1 MMRQLIVV
9 FEGHVDHG
17 KSSILDQIRGTSVV
31 ASESGGITQKISASI
46 VTLDEIKKICGSLLQ
61 SKDITIPGLL
71 TIDTPGHA
79 AFTNLRKR
87 GGNLSD
93 IAVLVI
99 DINEGIKPQTLEAIE
114 ILKQYKTPFVI
125 AANKIDLIS
134 GFRQN
139 KKFLIENINS
149 QSDYVQLEL
158 DKKIYEIVGKLSE
171 LNLVSERFDRVE
183 DYTRQIAI
191 VPTSAKT
198 KDGIPELL
206 LVLTGLAQ
214 KFLEEDLNVNLDAP
228 AKGTILEVR
237 EEKGI
242 GKIIDTIIYEGTLK
256 KYDTIVIGG
265 IQEPIVTRIKALFL
279 QKSRGLPTPVDFG
292 KAACNLIISAPN
304 IDEVHAGMP
313 IIASNQK
320 NIEKIKQEIQKEIQE
335 VIIETQKDGIIVKA
349 DSLGSLEALIKL
361 LQEREIPIRFASIGD
376 INKKDLA
383 QALSQKEDIYKVVLG
398 FNVKLLEKTKELKI
412 ITHDIIYAIL
422 DDYEAFKEKQVKSKE
437 SKELQK
443 ITRPAKILLMKGYVF
458 RQSNPAVVGVDVV
471 AGTIK
476 QGMPFEKMSKKVTEI
491 KSIQL
496 DGKNIQE
503 APKGKQ
509 VAVSLTNV
517 TVGRQ
522 VNSGD
527 ILYSHLSE
535 EEYRKLKKLKKLL
548 SGDEIM
554 LLKEIAQYKR
564 SDNPT
569 WGI

>member
-31 ASESGGITQKISASI
+31 ATESGGITQKISATI
-46 VTLDEIKKICGSLLQ
+46 VTLEEIKKICGSLLQ
-61 SKDITIPGLL
+61 SKNITIPGLL

-99 DINEGIKPQTLEAIE
+99 DVNEGIKPQTLEAIE
-114 ILKQYKTPFVI
+114 ILKQYKTPFII

-134 GFRQN
+134 GYRQN

-214 KFLEEDLNVNLDAP
+214 KFLEEELTVNLDAP

-256 KYDTIVIGG
+256 KDDTIVIGG

-279 QKSRGLPTPVDFG
+279 QKSRGPPISVDFG
-292 KAACNLIISAPN
+292 KAACNLKVSAPN
-304 IDEVHAGMP
+304 IDDVHAGMP
-313 IIASNQK
+313 IIVSNQK

-335 VIIETQKDGIIVKA
+335 VIIETQKEGIIVKA

-376 INKKDLA
+376 INKKDIA

-422 DDYEAFKEKQVKSKE
+422 DDYEIFKEKQVKSKQA
-437 SKELQK
+437 KDLQK

-535 EEYRKLKKLKKLL
+535 EEFRKLKKLKKFLT
-548 SGDEIM
+548 GDEIM

-564 SDNPT
+564 VDNPT